1 MINPFKDIT
10 NLFYPEVCLICDKTL
25 TEHEVHT
32 CLACRIDLPITGF
45 SAKDANEVE
54 ISFYGRVALQNATSL
69 FFYNRKGN
77 VQKLIHQLK
86 YKNQQKIGFFLGEW
100 MGADILES
108 NRFKN
113 IDYIVPVPM
122 HPKKLKK
129 RGYNQV
135 TSFGKGLAKKMNIPF
150 VENQLISVSKTKTQ
164 TFKSRLERSTRIDE
178 KFQLIND
185 HIFQDKHLLLID
197 DVITTGATLEACCI
211 PLMQVENIKI
221 SIATIAFTI

>member
-1 MINPFKDIT
+1 
-10 NLFYPEVCLICDKTL
+10 
-25 TEHEVHT
+25 
-32 CLACRIDLPITGF
+32 
-45 SAKDANEVE
+45 
-54 ISFYGRVALQNATSL
+54 
-69 FFYNRKGN
+69 
-77 VQKLIHQLK
+77 
-86 YKNQQKIGFFLGEW
+86 
-100 MGADILES
+100 
-108 NRFKN
+108 
-113 IDYIVPVPM
+113 
-122 HPKKLKK
+122 
-129 RGYNQV
+129 
-135 TSFGKGLAKKMNIPF
+135 MNIPF